1 MDDGEPPVA
10 SQIGRHRHADGSPRT
25 RQDVPL
31 LVVLGRAALA
41 LVPVLWAT
49 AYLTRPIWADAPLAD
64 GIPDHPLAVVY
75 FVTSLVV
82 GTFVPWLLLPVG
94 PSAGTSVDPAG
105 VLTVVTVLG
114 RRRLETD
121 RLARIGT
128 LTVSGR
134 GSTQYYLYLRDSR
147 FRWVLVSMGKTPRL
161 SAPLRHFVEAVVD
174 ERPDVLTARAR
185 TALRLGARPGLA
197 QRLALG
203 TFSVVVGT
211 AVSGTGM
218 ILAWALVLA
227 GWMPLT

>member
-1 MDDGEPPVA
+1 M
-10 SQIGRHRHADGSPRT
+10 
-25 RQDVPL
+25 
-31 LVVLGRAALA
+31 LGRAALA
-41 LVPVLWAT
+41 LVPALWAT

-64 GIPDHPLAVVY
+64 GIPDHPLAAAF

-82 GTFVPWLLLPVG
+82 GAFVPWLLLPVG

-114 RRRLETD
+114 RRRLESH
-121 RLARIGT
+121 RLARIGA

-134 GSTQYYLYLRDSR
+134 VSNQYYLYLRDSR
-147 FRWVLVSMGKTPRL
+147 FRWVIVSLGTTPHL
-161 SAPLRHFVEAVVD
+161 SAPLRRLVEAVVD

-185 TALRLGARPGLA
+185 AMLRLGARPGLA

-211 AVSGTGM
+211 AAWGTGA
-218 ILAWALVLA
+218 ILAWVLIQV